1 MKLRLLMLVVCVMIP
16 LVGCNQTKES
26 TNPENKP
33 EQVKTKESATSDNNK
48 EQAKTPETNKVVEK
62 TPDSNTNPV
71 NNNSTPTTPEKSANT
86 TPGDWVSYSSEGGKY
101 SVKFPQKPKESGV
114 KEDKQQGVKTEEAGY
129 LDQAKQRIFVVNYL
143 AIAPEKLAKEKTK
156 PTADQL
162 LDNMQ
167 KSIVASLPGTLKDE
181 KKIDQNGIPGKEFTI
196 TLTNGGSTKTRIF
209 VNPKNYQAYR
219 ILVATKDGKLD
230 FPEMQTFFDS
240 LVIKN

>member
-1 MKLRLLMLVVCVMIP
+1 MKLRFLMLVVCVMIP

-26 TNPENKP
+26 VNPDNNT
-33 EQVKTKESATSDNNK
+33 EQVKTAEP
-48 EQAKTPETNKVVEK
+48 QKVAEK
-62 TPDSNTNPV
+62 TPDSNPTPA
-71 NNNSTPTTPEKSANT
+71 NNNSTPTTTPEKTANTPENTTTNT
-86 TPGDWVSYSSEGGKY
+86 TPGNWVNYSSAGGKY
-101 SVKFPQKPKESGV
+101 SVKFPQKPKESGL

-143 AIAPEKLAKEKTK
+143 AIAPEKLAKEKNK

-167 KSIVASLPGTLKDE
+167 KSIVASLPGQLTNE

-219 ILVATKDGKLD
+219 ILVAAKDGKLD
-230 FPEMQTFFDS
+230 FPEIQTFFDS